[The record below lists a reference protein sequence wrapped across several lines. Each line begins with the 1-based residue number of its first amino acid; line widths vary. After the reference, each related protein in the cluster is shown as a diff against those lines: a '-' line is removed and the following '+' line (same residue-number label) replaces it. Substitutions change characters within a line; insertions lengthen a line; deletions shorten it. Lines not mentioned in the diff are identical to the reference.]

1 MKYRWVIFIPV
12 KLIWAVWNM
21 MCASTAGRRFLQVA
35 FEGNTKPR
43 RARSLYQL
51 TKASRGSKHFKHSH
65 RYLHRHA
72 PHVKGGRCSLLL
84 TEGDLSRTKLRSPPD
99 TTQIIAHHVR
109 SAAAAASL
117 LVYTSTRGINTIV
130 ERGHGLQA
138 ALLTWQ
144 YSIQTDKH
152 VSRRPSAAISPFV
165 GECRLNERQMAL

>member
-1 MKYRWVIFIPV
+1 MVR
-12 KLIWAVWNM
+12 
-21 MCASTAGRRFLQVA
+21 ASTAGRRFLQVA

-51 TKASRGSKHFKHSH
+51 TTASRGSKHFKHSH

-99 TTQIIAHHVR
+99 TAQIIAHHVR

-117 LVYTSTRGINTIV
+117 LVHTSNKGHKHDSRERTRSPGSPVN
-130 ERGHGLQA
+130 
-138 ALLTWQ
+138 LTVQ
-144 YSIQTDKH
+144 HSDRQTRQPPSI
-152 VSRRPSAAISPFV
+152 
-165 GECRLNERQMAL
+165 CRDFSICW